1 MSVILV
7 TEVNE
12 ARTQIKHVEATGV
25 LVFLFQDSQRLAT
38 GVVRFRLG
46 SFKCL
51 QLCTPCSRHDVDI
64 RFMNQL
70 IVRDLQTY

>member
-25 LVFLFQDSQRLAT
+25 LVGISFSRFTKASYRCCTIPFGFFQMSA
-38 GVVRFRLG
+38 VVY
-46 SFKCL
+46 SM
-51 QLCTPCSRHDVDI
+51 QSS
-64 RFMNQL
+64 
-70 IVRDLQTY
+70 